1 MTGVKSFIGCWIRR
15 YKGDTKMILKKCA
28 DCKNPL
34 FCTAKMPKNQGKT
47 VYETGEKCFMKVQVT
62 IF

>member
-34 FCTAKMPKNQGKT
+34 FYTAKMLKNQEKT
-47 VYETGEKCFMKVQVT
+47 ACEMGEKRPTEHVV
-62 IF
+62 